1 MKEPKR
7 TRSPLT
13 EALLETAE
21 DMRRGGLLTK
31 ARHEKI
37 TMRLIGEARPP
48 LAQPI
53 TGADIR
59 ALRERANMSQA
70 VFARHLNV
78 TASYVSQLERGA
90 KQPAG
95 AALALFNI
103 LRRKGVEGVM

>member
-1 MKEPKR
+1 MNKPR
-7 TRSPLT
+7 RIRSRLT

-21 DMRRGGLLTK
+21 DTRRGGLLSD

-37 TMRLIGEARPP
+37 TMRLIGEASPP
-48 LAQPI
+48 LAQPV

-59 ALRERANMSQA
+59 ALREQANMSQA

-90 KQPAG
+90 KRPAG
-95 AALALFNI
+95 AALALFNV
-103 LRRKGVEGVM
+103 LRRTGVEAVL

>member
-1 MKEPKR
+1 MNKPR
-7 TRSPLT
+7 RIRSRLT
-13 EALLETAE
+13 EALLETAG
-21 DMRRGGLLTK
+21 DMRRGGLLSE
-31 ARHEKI
+31 ARREKI
-37 TMRLIGEARPP
+37 TMRLIGEATPL
-48 LAQPI
+48 LAQPV

-95 AALALFNI
+95 VALALYNV
-103 LRRKGVEGVM
+103 LRRTGVTGVL

>member
-1 MKEPKR
+1 MNK
-7 TRSPLT
+7 TRSARSRLT

-21 DMRRGGLLTK
+21 DMRRGGLLSE

-37 TMRLIGEARPP
+37 TMRLIGEAPPP
-48 LAQPI
+48 LAQPV

-95 AALALFNI
+95 AALALFNV
-103 LRRKGVEGVM
+103 LRRTGVASVL